1 MKKAML
7 IHGDGALLQ
16 TAVLQDGRAV
26 EFFMESAQQGGLV
39 GNMYKGRVV
48 NVLPGMQAAF
58 VDIGLSKNAFL
69 YIDELI
75 HPAADRQADKPS
87 ITELVR
93 PGQELLV
100 QVIKEPIGGKGARVT
115 THFSLPGRWLV
126 FMPGA
131 DYVGVSK
138 KIASESERNRLR
150 SVGEELRRHSEGVI
164 MRTVAAGESVN
175 SLRGDLMQ
183 LRELWEEVHRRGRAA
198 RPPEPVLLEAALMR
212 RVFRDTYTAGM
223 EVLIDDRAR
232 FVEAQQL
239 LLELAPGSEKQLK
252 FYDLSVERKPLF
264 ERYGVTEQLNAA
276 FQTRVWLPSGGYLVW
291 EKTEA
296 LTIIDVNT
304 GKFIGTSGLED
315 TVFRTN
321 IEAAREISRLLRL
334 RDVGGIIIVDFIDM
348 EDSGNREKV
357 RHELDQASRD
367 DRSKCQIHGWTR
379 LGLLE
384 ITRKKTRRSVGPQP
398 SAICD
403 SCGGSGQRYMG
414 FGRDGKPVQPK

>member
-1 MKKAML
+1 MKKTML
-7 IHGDGALLQ
+7 VHGDGALLQ

-26 EFFMESAQQGGLV
+26 DFFMESAQQGGLV
-39 GNMYKGRVV
+39 GNMYKGRIV

-58 VDIGLSKNAFL
+58 VDIGLNKNAFL

-75 HPAADRQADKPS
+75 HPAGARPEEKPS
-87 ITELVR
+87 ITELVK

-100 QVIKEPIGGKGARVT
+100 QIIKEPIGGKGARVS

-126 FMPGA
+126 YMPGA

-150 SVGEELRRHSEGVI
+150 SVGEELRRNGEGVI
-164 MRTVAAGESVN
+164 MRTVAAGESVH

-183 LRELWEEVHRRGRAA
+183 LRDLWEEVLRRGRAA
-198 RPPEPVLLEAALMR
+198 KPPEPVLLEAALMR
-212 RVFRDTYTAGM
+212 RIFRDTYTSGM
-223 EVLIDDRAR
+223 EVLIDDKTRFAEAR
-232 FVEAQQL
+232 QL
-239 LLELAPGSEKQLK
+239 LGELSPGSEKQLK
-252 FYDLSVERKPLF
+252 LYDSAAERKSLF
-264 ERYGVTEQLNAA
+264 DRYGVTEQLNAA

-291 EKTEA
+291 EQTEA
-296 LTIIDVNT
+296 LTVIDVNT
-304 GKFIGTSGLED
+304 GKFTGTSGLED

-321 IEAAREISRLLRL
+321 MEAAREISRLLRL
-334 RDVGGIIIVDFIDM
+334 RDVGGIIIADFIDM

-357 RHELDQASRD
+357 RQELEHASRE

-384 ITRKKTRRSVGPQP
+384 ITRKKTRRSVGPQLH
-398 SAICD
+398 SVCEC
-403 SCGGSGQRYMG
+403 CGGSGHRYSG
-414 FGRDGKPVQPK
+414 AAREVKQQPK